1 MIYDAHLSVGVTSDN
16 ANVIVG
22 IEVAGW
28 SKEVTVY
35 QNYVNLND
43 FIGDDPNDKYIGLRF
58 RSKVDRDTVIEKK
71 NFLIQGAE
79 HEEEDP
85 GILVRHFRDLVD
97 ARLSIPHSEW
107 VYGETPGY
115 GRCPLAR
122 N

>member
-1 MIYDAHLSVGVTSDN
+1 MGVSSEN

-35 QNYVNLND
+35 QNYINLND
-43 FIGDDPNDKYIGLRF
+43 FIGVDPKDNFIGLRF
-58 RSKVDRDTVIEKK
+58 RSKVERDTVIEKR
-71 NFLIQGAE
+71 NVLIQGAE

-85 GILVRHFRDLVD
+85 EILVRHSRALVD
-97 ARLSIPHSEW
+97 ARISSPHSEW
-107 VYGETPGY
+107 IYGETPGY
-115 GRCPLAR
+115 GGCPFAR